1 MLNHIHD
8 LLKDKVQPYEIPDD
22 VFFTEEP
29 FSLQNGLL
37 TQKLEPNRHKILKLY
52 S

>member
-1 MLNHIHD
+1 MLKGV
-8 LLKDKVQPYEIPDD
+8 KDKVQHYEVPND

-37 TQKLEPNRHKILKLY
+37 TQKLEPNRNKILKLY